1 MSYHMRISEAADFL
15 GCSKQTVR
23 KRIEEGLLE
32 GKTYGPSMFSPI
44 MIPTE
49 QVMALVNT
57 RRLMV
62 VADNLAANRDTPDWN
77 TQIREVIA
85 RAQALEK
92 VIGREPIL
100 EVLSKFGV
108 QRFHDLHPN
117 QLRSMFGSLFRLA
130 MLKAPYVR
138 NQGFSVAEKG
148 AERRR
153 QQRSANREHPGQ
165 RGRPRM
171 PTGSPEQEAA
181 REKMR
186 MKSATWNQ
194 RAGEALKREREARVN
209 PPQPRRLD
217 QTSVTRRNKQLAAKA
232 HSDDLRAR
240 ARDPWEIE
248 LAEQAAREKLL
259 AELRRN
265 RT

>member
-1 MSYHMRISEAADFL
+1 
-15 GCSKQTVR
+15 
-23 KRIEEGLLE
+23 
-32 GKTYGPSMFSPI
+32 
-44 MIPTE
+44 
-49 QVMALVNT
+49 
-57 RRLMV
+57 
-62 VADNLAANRDTPDWN
+62 
-77 TQIREVIA
+77 
-85 RAQALEK
+85 
-92 VIGREPIL
+92 
-100 EVLSKFGV
+100 
-108 QRFHDLHPN
+108 
-117 QLRSMFGSLFRLA
+117 
-130 MLKAPYVR
+130 
-138 NQGFSVAEKG
+138 
-148 AERRR
+148 
-153 QQRSANREHPGQ
+153 
-165 RGRPRM
+165 
-171 PTGSPEQEAA
+171 
-181 REKMR
+181 